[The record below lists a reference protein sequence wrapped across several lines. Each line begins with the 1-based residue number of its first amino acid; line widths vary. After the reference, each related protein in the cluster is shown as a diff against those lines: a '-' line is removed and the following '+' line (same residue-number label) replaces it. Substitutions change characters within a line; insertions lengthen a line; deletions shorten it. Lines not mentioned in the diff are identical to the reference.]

1 MAVFRV
7 QKTQNYTI
15 MSNHHLR
22 NKGAVAQPPKR
33 KTEVKAKKGFT
44 TSVFCFKFNS
54 CEQKNSKAR
63 TAYRNFGKKSTV
75 KISDADRNKNI
86 KAQRALSGKHPA

>member
-1 MAVFRV
+1 MDAPKI
-7 QKTQNYTI
+7 QISQLLSEIT
-15 MSNHHLR
+15 
-22 NKGAVAQPPKR
+22 KGAVAQPPKR

-54 CEQKNSKAR
+54 CEQKNLKAR
-63 TAYRNFGKKSTV
+63 TVYRNFGKKSTV

-86 KAQRALSGKHPA
+86 EAQRALSGKHPA